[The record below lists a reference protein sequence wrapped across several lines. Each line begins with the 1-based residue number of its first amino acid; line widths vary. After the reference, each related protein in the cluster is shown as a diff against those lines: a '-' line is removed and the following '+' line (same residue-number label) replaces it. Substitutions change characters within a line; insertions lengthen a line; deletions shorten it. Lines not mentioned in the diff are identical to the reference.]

1 MGVGWYR
8 RCIATS
14 PPPPPPPHHPS
25 HPHFTKKK
33 KMITEAISPLD
44 GRYAGKLIP
53 HRNYFSEKGLM
64 YYRCKVELL
73 YVLALDEAQLF
84 APLKDNEK
92 AKIQDCINNFTNE
105 DYKRIKEIESETNH
119 DVKACEIF
127 LRERTQLRD
136 VNLLHFALTSE
147 DVNNLAYTFMLK
159 DYLEEQHLPQIEAV
173 LNKLIELA
181 EAWKHIPF
189 PCRTHGQK
197 ASPSTA
203 GKEFAVFIN
212 RITRIYKELKNF
224 TFLGKINGAV
234 GNYSAMLAAF
244 PDFDWLTFAHDILK
258 KQGLEPN
265 IATTQ
270 IEDHDTYATYFNW
283 TRQINNIAIDL
294 DVDCWLYISKDLFSE
309 KVKAGE
315 VGSSTMPHKV
325 NPINFENSEGNFML
339 ANSMLTF
346 LSDKLCR
353 SRMQRDL
360 SDSTVQRNM
369 GTALSYSSLGMTELL
384 RGLNKLKINEAN
396 CRKEL
401 EDSPEL
407 LAEPIQTILKIV
419 GVNDPYTLLKKASR
433 GQKPTKEMLMKL
445 VKELDIDQAT
455 KDRIYQLESVNYI
468 GDAIRICNLVIK
480 TTKKAMQ

>member
-1 MGVGWYR
+1 
-8 RCIATS
+8 
-14 PPPPPPPHHPS
+14 
-25 HPHFTKKK
+25 
-33 KMITEAISPLD
+33 MIIDAISPLD
-44 GRYAGKLIP
+44 GRYAGKLVP
-53 HRNYFSEKGLM
+53 HRKYFAEKGLM

-73 YVLALDEAQLF
+73 YVLALDEAGLF
-84 APLKDNEK
+84 APLNTTEK
-92 AKIQDCINNFTNE
+92 ANIQDCIDNFTDK
-105 DYKRIKEIESETNH
+105 DYQRIKEIERVTNH

-136 VNLLHFALTSE
+136 VNMLHFALTSE
-147 DVNNLAYTFMLK
+147 DANNLAYTFMLK
-159 DYLEEQHLPQIEAV
+159 DYLEAQHLPQIEAV
-173 LNKLIELA
+173 LNKLIDLA
-181 EAWKHIPF
+181 EAWKRIPF

-203 GKEFAVFIN
+203 GKEIAVFIN
-212 RITRIYKELKNF
+212 RITRIYKELKRF

-244 PDFDWLTFAHDILK
+244 PDFDWLNFAHNFLRK
-258 KQGLEPN
+258 HGLEPN

-283 TRQINNIAIDL
+283 TRQINNISMDL

-325 NPINFENSEGNFML
+325 NPINFENSEGNLML

-369 GTALSYSSLGMTELL
+369 GSALSYSSLGMTELL
-384 RGLNKLKINEAN
+384 RGLNKLKINEGN
-396 CRKEL
+396 CRQEL
-401 EDSPEL
+401 QDSPEL
-407 LAEPIQTILKIV
+407 LTEPIQTILKIV
-419 GVNDPYTLLKKASR
+419 GVDDPYTLLKKVSR
-433 GQKPTKEMLMKL
+433 GQKPTRAMLMEL
-445 VKELDIDQAT
+445 VKGLDIDQAV
-455 KDRIYQLESVNYI
+455 KDRIYKWEAVDYI
-468 GDAIRICNLVIK
+468 GDAVRICDLAVEAARE
-480 TTKKAMQ
+480 AMQ

>member
-1 MGVGWYR
+1 
-8 RCIATS
+8 
-14 PPPPPPPHHPS
+14 
-25 HPHFTKKK
+25 
-33 KMITEAISPLD
+33 MIIDAISPLD
-44 GRYAGKLIP
+44 GRYAGKLVP
-53 HRNYFSEKGLM
+53 HRKYFSEKGLM

-73 YVLALDEAQLF
+73 YVLALDEAGLF
-84 APLKDNEK
+84 EPLNATEK
-92 AKIQDCINNFTNE
+92 ANIQDCIDNFTDA
-105 DYKRIKEIESETNH
+105 DYQRIKEIESVTNH

-127 LRERTQLRD
+127 LRERTGLRD
-136 VNLLHFALTSE
+136 VNMLHFALTSE
-147 DVNNLAYTFMLK
+147 DANNLAYTFMLK
-159 DYLEEQHLPQIEAV
+159 DYLEEQHLPQIEEV
-173 LNKLIELA
+173 LNKLIDLA
-181 EAWKHIPF
+181 EAWKSIPF

-203 GKEFAVFIN
+203 GKEIAVFVN
-212 RITRIYKELKNF
+212 RITRIYKELKSF

-244 PDFDWLTFAHDILK
+244 PDFDWLNFAHNFLRK
-258 KQGLEPN
+258 HGLEPN
-265 IATTQ
+265 VATTQ

-283 TRQINNIAIDL
+283 TRQINNISMDL

-325 NPINFENSEGNFML
+325 NPINFENSEGNLML

-369 GTALSYSSLGMTELL
+369 GSALSYSSLGMTELM
-384 RGLNKLKINEAN
+384 RGLNKLKINEGN
-396 CRKEL
+396 CRQEL
-401 EDSPEL
+401 NDSPEL

-419 GVNDPYTLLKKASR
+419 GVDDPYTLLKEVSR
-433 GQKPTKEMLMKL
+433 GQKPTREMLMEL
-445 VKELDIDQAT
+445 VKGLDIDQAV
-455 KDRIYQLESVNYI
+455 KDRIYKWEAVDYV
-468 GDAIRICNLVIK
+468 GDAVRICDLTVEAAK
-480 TTKKAMQ
+480 EAMK

>member
-1 MGVGWYR
+1 
-8 RCIATS
+8 
-14 PPPPPPPHHPS
+14 
-25 HPHFTKKK
+25 
-33 KMITEAISPLD
+33 MIIDAISPLD
-44 GRYAGKLIP
+44 GRYAGKLVP
-53 HRNYFSEKGLM
+53 HRKYFSEKGLM

-73 YVLALDEAQLF
+73 YVLALDEAGLF
-84 APLKDNEK
+84 EPLNATEK
-92 AKIQDCINNFTNE
+92 ANIQDCIDNFTDA
-105 DYKRIKEIESETNH
+105 DYQRIKEIESVTNH

-136 VNLLHFALTSE
+136 VNMLHFALTSE
-147 DVNNLAYTFMLK
+147 DANNLAYTFMLK
-159 DYLEEQHLPQIEAV
+159 DYLEEQHLPQIEEV
-173 LNKLIELA
+173 LNKLIDLA
-181 EAWKHIPF
+181 EAWKNIPF

-203 GKEFAVFIN
+203 GKEIAVFVN
-212 RITRIYKELKNF
+212 RITRIYKELKSF

-244 PDFDWLTFAHDILK
+244 PDFDWLNFAHNFLRK
-258 KQGLEPN
+258 HGLEPN
-265 IATTQ
+265 VATTQ

-283 TRQINNIAIDL
+283 TRQINNISMDL

-325 NPINFENSEGNFML
+325 NPINFENSEGNLML

-369 GTALSYSSLGMTELL
+369 GSALAYSSLGMTELM
-384 RGLNKLKINEAN
+384 RGLNKLKINEEN
-396 CRKEL
+396 CRQEL
-401 EDSPEL
+401 QDSPEL

-419 GVNDPYTLLKKASR
+419 GVDDPYTLLKKVSR
-433 GQKPTKEMLMKL
+433 GQKPTREMLMEL
-445 VKELDIDQAT
+445 VKGLDIDQAV
-455 KDRIYQLESVNYI
+455 KDRIYKWEAVDYV
-468 GDAIRICNLVIK
+468 GDAVRICDLTVEAARE
-480 TTKKAMQ
+480 AMK

>member
-1 MGVGWYR
+1 
-8 RCIATS
+8 
-14 PPPPPPPHHPS
+14 
-25 HPHFTKKK
+25 
-33 KMITEAISPLD
+33 MIIDAISPLD
-44 GRYAGKLIP
+44 GRYAGKLVP
-53 HRNYFSEKGLM
+53 HRKYFSEKGLM

-73 YVLALDEAQLF
+73 YVLALDEAALF
-84 APLKDNEK
+84 EPLNATEK
-92 AKIQDCINNFTNE
+92 ENIQDCMDNFTDA
-105 DYKRIKEIESETNH
+105 DYQRIKEIESVTNH

-127 LRERTQLRD
+127 LRERTGLRD
-136 VNLLHFALTSE
+136 VNMLHFALTSE
-147 DVNNLAYTFMLK
+147 DANNLAYTFMLK
-159 DYLEEQHLPQIEAV
+159 DYLEEQHLPQIEEV
-173 LNKLIELA
+173 LNKLIDLA
-181 EAWKHIPF
+181 EAWKSIPF

-203 GKEFAVFIN
+203 GKEIAVFVN
-212 RITRIYKELKNF
+212 RITRIYKELKSF

-244 PDFDWLTFAHDILK
+244 PDFDWLNFAHDFLRK
-258 KQGLEPN
+258 HGLEPN

-283 TRQINNIAIDL
+283 TRQINNITMDL

-325 NPINFENSEGNFML
+325 NPINFENSEGNLML

-369 GTALSYSSLGMTELL
+369 GSALSYSSLGMTELM

-396 CRKEL
+396 CRQEL
-401 EDSPEL
+401 QDSPEL

-419 GVNDPYTLLKKASR
+419 GVEDPYTLLKKVSR
-433 GQKPTKEMLMKL
+433 GQKPTREMLMEL
-445 VKELDIDQAT
+445 VKGLDIDQAV
-455 KDRIYQLESVNYI
+455 KDRIYKWEAVDYV
-468 GDAIRICNLVIK
+468 GDAVRICDLTVEVARE
-480 TTKKAMQ
+480 AMK

>member
-1 MGVGWYR
+1 
-8 RCIATS
+8 
-14 PPPPPPPHHPS
+14 
-25 HPHFTKKK
+25 
-33 KMITEAISPLD
+33 MITDAISPLD
-44 GRYAGKLIP
+44 GRYANKLIP
-53 HRNYFSEKGLM
+53 HRAYFSEKGLM

-73 YVLALDEAQLF
+73 YVLALDKAQLF
-84 APLKDNEK
+84 EPLTAQEK
-92 AKIQDCINNFTNE
+92 ANIQDCLNNFKEE
-105 DYKRIKEIESETNH
+105 DYQRIKEIEQVTNH

-147 DVNNLAYTFMLK
+147 DANNLAYTFMLK
-159 DYLEEQHLPQIEAV
+159 EYLEQEHLPQLEQ
-173 LNKLIELA
+173 LLHKLMDLA
-181 EAWKHIPF
+181 EQWKTIPF

-203 GKEFAVFIN
+203 GKEIAVFVN
-212 RITRIYKELKNF
+212 RLTRIYKQLKNF

-244 PDFDWLTFAHDILK
+244 PDFDWLTFAHNFL
-258 KQGLEPN
+258 QEHGLEPN

-270 IEDHDTYATYFNW
+270 IEDHDTFATYFNW
-283 TRQINNIAIDL
+283 TRQINNILIDL

-309 KVKAGE
+309 KVKEGE

-325 NPINFENSEGNFML
+325 NPINFENSEGNLML
-339 ANSMLTF
+339 SNSMLTF

-369 GTALSYSSLGMTELL
+369 GSALAYASLGVTETM
-384 RGLNKLKINEAN
+384 RGLNKLKINEHN
-396 CRKEL
+396 CRAEL

-419 GVNDPYTLLKKASR
+419 GVEDPYTLLKKVSR
-433 GQKPTKEMLMKL
+433 GQKPTRAMLMDL
-445 VKELDIDQAT
+445 VKGLDIDQAT
-455 KDRIYQLESVNYI
+455 KERIYQLQTVDYI
-468 GDAIRICNLVIK
+468 GDAVRICELTLK
-480 TTKKAMQ
+480 TAQEALA

>member
-1 MGVGWYR
+1 
-8 RCIATS
+8 
-14 PPPPPPPHHPS
+14 
-25 HPHFTKKK
+25 
-33 KMITEAISPLD
+33 MILDAISPLD
-44 GRYAGKLIP
+44 GRYAGKLVP
-53 HRNYFSEKGLM
+53 HRKYFSEKGLM

-73 YVLALDEAQLF
+73 YVLALDEAGLF
-84 APLKDNEK
+84 EPLNATEK
-92 AKIQDCINNFTNE
+92 ANIQDCIDNFTE
-105 DYKRIKEIESETNH
+105 ADYQRIKEIESVTNH

-127 LRERTQLRD
+127 LRERTGLRD
-136 VNLLHFALTSE
+136 VNMLHFALTSE
-147 DVNNLAYTFMLK
+147 DANNLAYTFMLK
-159 DYLEEQHLPQIEAV
+159 DYLEEQHLPQIEEV
-173 LNKLIELA
+173 LNKLIDLA
-181 EAWKHIPF
+181 EAWKSIPF

-203 GKEFAVFIN
+203 GKEIAVFVN
-212 RITRIYKELKNF
+212 RITRIYKELKSF

-244 PDFDWLTFAHDILK
+244 PDFDWLNFAHNFLRK
-258 KQGLEPN
+258 HGLEPN

-283 TRQINNIAIDL
+283 TRQINNISMDL

-325 NPINFENSEGNFML
+325 NPINFENSEGNLML

-369 GTALSYSSLGMTELL
+369 GSALSYSSLGMTELM
-384 RGLNKLKINEAN
+384 RGLNKLKINEGN
-396 CRKEL
+396 CRQEL
-401 EDSPEL
+401 HDSPEL

-419 GVNDPYTLLKKASR
+419 GVDDPYTLLKKVSR
-433 GQKPTKEMLMKL
+433 GQKPTREMLMEL
-445 VKELDIDQAT
+445 VKGLDIDQAV
-455 KDRIYQLESVNYI
+455 KDRIYKWEAVDYV
-468 GDAIRICNLVIK
+468 GDAVRICDL
-480 TTKKAMQ
+480 TLEAARDAMK

>member
-1 MGVGWYR
+1 
-8 RCIATS
+8 
-14 PPPPPPPHHPS
+14 
-25 HPHFTKKK
+25 
-33 KMITEAISPLD
+33 MILDAISPLD
-44 GRYAGKLIP
+44 GRYAGKLVP
-53 HRNYFSEKGLM
+53 HRKYFSEKGLM

-73 YVLALDEAQLF
+73 YVLALDEAGLF
-84 APLKDNEK
+84 EPLNATEK
-92 AKIQDCINNFTNE
+92 ANIQDCIDNFTE
-105 DYKRIKEIESETNH
+105 ADYQRIKEIESVTNH

-127 LRERTQLRD
+127 LRERTGLRD
-136 VNLLHFALTSE
+136 VNMLHFALTSE
-147 DVNNLAYTFMLK
+147 DANNLAYTFMLK
-159 DYLEEQHLPQIEAV
+159 DYLEEQHLPQIEEV
-173 LNKLIELA
+173 LNKLIDLA
-181 EAWKHIPF
+181 EAWKSIPF

-203 GKEFAVFIN
+203 GKEIAVFVN
-212 RITRIYKELKNF
+212 RITRIYKELKSF

-244 PDFDWLTFAHDILK
+244 PDFDWLNFAHNFLRK
-258 KQGLEPN
+258 HGLEPN

-283 TRQINNIAIDL
+283 TRQINNISMDL

-325 NPINFENSEGNFML
+325 NPINFENSEGNLML

-369 GTALSYSSLGMTELL
+369 GSALSYSSLGMTELM
-384 RGLNKLKINEAN
+384 RGLNKLKINEGN
-396 CRKEL
+396 CRQEL
-401 EDSPEL
+401 HDSPEL

-419 GVNDPYTLLKKASR
+419 GVDDPYTLLKKVSR
-433 GQKPTKEMLMKL
+433 GQKPTREMLMEL
-445 VKELDIDQAT
+445 VKGLDIDQAV
-455 KDRIYQLESVNYI
+455 KDRIYKWEAVNYV
-468 GDAIRICNLVIK
+468 GDAVRICDL
-480 TTKKAMQ
+480 TLEAARDAMK

>member
-1 MGVGWYR
+1 
-8 RCIATS
+8 
-14 PPPPPPPHHPS
+14 
-25 HPHFTKKK
+25 
-33 KMITEAISPLD
+33 MITDAISPLD

-53 HRNYFSEKGLM
+53 HRAYFSEKGLM

-73 YVLALDEAQLF
+73 YVLALDKTGLF
-84 APLKDNEK
+84 EPLNATEK
-92 AKIQDCINNFTNE
+92 ANIQDCIDNFTAA
-105 DYKRIKEIESETNH
+105 DYARIKEIESVTNH

-127 LRERTQLRD
+127 LRERTKLRD
-136 VNLLHFALTSE
+136 VNMLHFALTSE
-147 DVNNLAYTFMLK
+147 DANNLAYTFMLK
-159 DYLEEQHLPQIEAV
+159 DYLEEQHLPQMEQV

-181 EAWKHIPF
+181 EAWKSIPF

-203 GKEFAVFIN
+203 GKEIAVFVN
-212 RITRIYKELKNF
+212 RLTRIYKELKSF

-244 PDFDWLTFAHDILK
+244 PDFDWLTFAHNFLQE
-258 KQGLEPN
+258 QGLEPN

-270 IEDHDTYATYFNW
+270 IEDHDTFATYFNW
-283 TRQINNIAIDL
+283 TRQINNIVMDL

-309 KVKAGE
+309 RVKEGE

-325 NPINFENSEGNFML
+325 NPINFENSEGNLML

-369 GTALSYSSLGMTELL
+369 GSALAYSSLGMTELL
-384 RGLNKLKINEAN
+384 RGLNKLKINEEN
-396 CRKEL
+396 CRQEL
-401 EDSPEL
+401 HDSPEL

-419 GVNDPYTLLKKASR
+419 GVDDPYTLLKKASR
-433 GQKPTKEMLMKL
+433 GQKPTRAMLMDL
-445 VKELDIDQAT
+445 VKDLDIDEAV
-455 KDRIYQLESVNYI
+455 KARIYKLESVDYI
-468 GDAIRICNLVIK
+468 GDAVRICDLTVK
-480 TTKKAMQ
+480 VAREAMA

>member
-1 MGVGWYR
+1 
-8 RCIATS
+8 
-14 PPPPPPPHHPS
+14 
-25 HPHFTKKK
+25 
-33 KMITEAISPLD
+33 MIIDAISPLD
-44 GRYAGKLIP
+44 GRYAGKLVP
-53 HRNYFSEKGLM
+53 HRKYFSEKGLM

-73 YVLALDEAQLF
+73 YVLALDEAGLF
-84 APLKDNEK
+84 EPLNTTEK
-92 AKIQDCINNFTNE
+92 ANIQDCIDNFTDK
-105 DYKRIKEIESETNH
+105 DYQRIKEIESVTNH

-127 LRERTQLRD
+127 LRERTGLRD
-136 VNLLHFALTSE
+136 VNMLHFALTSE
-147 DVNNLAYTFMLK
+147 DANNLAYTFMLK
-159 DYLEEQHLPQIEAV
+159 DYLEEQHLPQIEEV
-173 LNKLIELA
+173 LNKLIDLA
-181 EAWKHIPF
+181 EAWKNIPF

-203 GKEFAVFIN
+203 GKEIAVFVN
-212 RITRIYKELKNF
+212 RITRIYKELKSF

-234 GNYSAMLAAF
+234 GNYSAMLSAF
-244 PDFDWLTFAHDILK
+244 PDFDWLNFAHNFLRK
-258 KQGLEPN
+258 HGLEPN

-283 TRQINNIAIDL
+283 TRQINNISMDL

-325 NPINFENSEGNFML
+325 NPINFENSEGNLML

-369 GTALSYSSLGMTELL
+369 GSALSYSSLGMTELM
-384 RGLNKLKINEAN
+384 RGLNKLKINEGN
-396 CRKEL
+396 CRQEL
-401 EDSPEL
+401 HDSPEL

-419 GVNDPYTLLKKASR
+419 GVDDPYTLLKKVSR
-433 GQKPTKEMLMKL
+433 GQKPTREMLMEL
-445 VKELDIDQAT
+445 VKGLDIDQAV
-455 KDRIYQLESVNYI
+455 KDRIYKWEAVDYI
-468 GDAIRICNLVIK
+468 GDAVRICDLTVEAARE
-480 TTKKAMQ
+480 AMK

>member
-1 MGVGWYR
+1 
-8 RCIATS
+8 
-14 PPPPPPPHHPS
+14 
-25 HPHFTKKK
+25 
-33 KMITEAISPLD
+33 MIIDAISPLD
-44 GRYAGKLIP
+44 GRYAGKLVP
-53 HRNYFSEKGLM
+53 HRKYFSEKGLM

-73 YVLALDEAQLF
+73 YVLALDEAGLF
-84 APLKDNEK
+84 EPLNATEK
-92 AKIQDCINNFTNE
+92 ANIQDCIDNFTDA
-105 DYKRIKEIESETNH
+105 DYQRIKEIESVTNH
-119 DVKACEIF
+119 DVKACEMF

-136 VNLLHFALTSE
+136 VNMLHFALTSE
-147 DVNNLAYTFMLK
+147 DANNLAYTFMLK
-159 DYLEEQHLPQIEAV
+159 DYLEEQHLPQIEVV

-181 EAWKHIPF
+181 EAWKNIPF

-203 GKEFAVFIN
+203 GKEIAVFIN
-212 RITRIYKELKNF
+212 RITRIYKELKNL

-244 PDFDWLTFAHDILK
+244 PDFDWLNFAHNFLRK
-258 KQGLEPN
+258 HGLEPN

-283 TRQINNIAIDL
+283 TRQINNITMDL

-325 NPINFENSEGNFML
+325 NPINFENSEGNLML

-369 GTALSYSSLGMTELL
+369 GSALSYSSLGMTELM
-384 RGLNKLKINEAN
+384 RGLNKLKINETN
-396 CRKEL
+396 CRNEL
-401 EDSPEL
+401 QDSPEL

-419 GVNDPYTLLKKASR
+419 GVDDPYTLLKKVSR
-433 GQKPTKEMLMKL
+433 GQKPTREMLMEL
-445 VKELDIDQAT
+445 VKGLDIDQAV
-455 KDRIYQLESVNYI
+455 KDRIYKWEAVDYV
-468 GDAIRICNLVIK
+468 GDAVRICDLTVEAARE
-480 TTKKAMQ
+480 AMK

>member
-1 MGVGWYR
+1 
-8 RCIATS
+8 
-14 PPPPPPPHHPS
+14 
-25 HPHFTKKK
+25 
-33 KMITEAISPLD
+33 MIIDAISPLD
-44 GRYAGKLIP
+44 GRYAGKLVP
-53 HRNYFSEKGLM
+53 HRKYFSEKGLM

-73 YVLALDEAQLF
+73 YVLALDEAGLF
-84 APLKDNEK
+84 EPLNATEK
-92 AKIQDCINNFTNE
+92 ANIQDCIDNFTDA
-105 DYKRIKEIESETNH
+105 DYQRIKEIESVTNH
-119 DVKACEIF
+119 DVKACEMF

-136 VNLLHFALTSE
+136 VNMLHFALTSE
-147 DVNNLAYTFMLK
+147 DANNLAYTFMLK
-159 DYLEEQHLPQIEAV
+159 DYLEEQHLPQIEVV

-181 EAWKHIPF
+181 EAWKNIPF

-203 GKEFAVFIN
+203 GKEIAVFIN
-212 RITRIYKELKNF
+212 RITRIYKELKNL

-244 PDFDWLTFAHDILK
+244 PNFDWLNFAHNFLRK
-258 KQGLEPN
+258 HGLEPN

-283 TRQINNIAIDL
+283 TRQINNITMDL

-325 NPINFENSEGNFML
+325 NPINFENSEGNLML

-369 GTALSYSSLGMTELL
+369 GSALSYSSLGMTELM
-384 RGLNKLKINEAN
+384 RGLNKLKINETN
-396 CRKEL
+396 CRNEL
-401 EDSPEL
+401 QDSPEL

-419 GVNDPYTLLKKASR
+419 GVDDPYTLLKKVSR
-433 GQKPTKEMLMKL
+433 GQKPTREMLMEL
-445 VKELDIDQAT
+445 VKGLDIDQAV
-455 KDRIYQLESVNYI
+455 KDRIYKWEAVDYV
-468 GDAIRICNLVIK
+468 GDAVRICDLTVEAARE
-480 TTKKAMQ
+480 AMK

>member
-1 MGVGWYR
+1 
-8 RCIATS
+8 
-14 PPPPPPPHHPS
+14 
-25 HPHFTKKK
+25 
-33 KMITEAISPLD
+33 MIIDAISPLD
-44 GRYAGKLIP
+44 GRYASKLVP
-53 HRNYFSEKGLM
+53 HRQYFSEKGLM

-73 YVLALDEAQLF
+73 YVLALNETGLF
-84 APLKDNEK
+84 EPLNETEK
-92 AKIQDCINNFTNE
+92 ANIQDCIDNFTDE
-105 DYKRIKEIESETNH
+105 DYQRIKEIERVTNH
-119 DVKACEIF
+119 DVKACEMF

-147 DVNNLAYTFMLK
+147 DANNLAYTFMLK

-181 EAWKHIPF
+181 ETWKTIPF

-203 GKEFAVFIN
+203 GKEIAVFVN
-212 RITRIYKELKNF
+212 RITRIYKELKSF

-244 PDFDWLTFAHDILK
+244 PDFDWLSFAHNFLR
-258 KQGLEPN
+258 QHGLEPN

-270 IEDHDTYATYFNW
+270 IEDHDTWATYFNW
-283 TRQINNIAIDL
+283 TRQINNIVMDL

-309 KVKAGE
+309 KVKEGE

-325 NPINFENSEGNFML
+325 NPINFENSEGNLML
-339 ANSMLTF
+339 ANSMLTL

-360 SDSTVQRNM
+360 SDSTVERNM
-369 GTALSYSSLGMTELL
+369 GSALSYSSLGMTELL
-384 RGLNKLKINEAN
+384 RGLNKLKINEDN
-396 CRKEL
+396 CRNEL
-401 EDSPEL
+401 HDSPEL

-419 GVNDPYTLLKKASR
+419 GVEDPYTLLKKVSR
-433 GQKPTKEMLMKL
+433 GQKPTREMLMEL
-445 VKELDIDQAT
+445 VKGLEIDQAV
-455 KDRIYQLESVNYI
+455 KDRIYQLESVDYI
-468 GDAIRICNLVIK
+468 GDAVRICELTVQTAK
-480 TTKKAMQ
+480 EAMA

>member
-1 MGVGWYR
+1 
-8 RCIATS
+8 
-14 PPPPPPPHHPS
+14 
-25 HPHFTKKK
+25 
-33 KMITEAISPLD
+33 MILDAISPLD
-44 GRYAGKLIP
+44 GRYAGKLVP
-53 HRNYFSEKGLM
+53 HRKYFSEKGLM

-73 YVLALDEAQLF
+73 YVLALDEAGLF
-84 APLKDNEK
+84 EPLNATEK
-92 AKIQDCINNFTNE
+92 ANIQDCIDNFTE
-105 DYKRIKEIESETNH
+105 ADYQRIKEIESVTNH

-127 LRERTQLRD
+127 LRERTGLRD
-136 VNLLHFALTSE
+136 VNMLHFALTSE
-147 DVNNLAYTFMLK
+147 DANNLAYTFMLK
-159 DYLEEQHLPQIEAV
+159 DYLEEQHLPQIEEV
-173 LNKLIELA
+173 LNKLIDLA
-181 EAWKHIPF
+181 EAWKSIPF

-203 GKEFAVFIN
+203 GKEIAVFVN
-212 RITRIYKELKNF
+212 RITRIYKELKSF

-244 PDFDWLTFAHDILK
+244 PDFDWLNFAHNFLRK
-258 KQGLEPN
+258 HGLEPN

-283 TRQINNIAIDL
+283 TRQINNISMDL

-325 NPINFENSEGNFML
+325 NPINFENSEGNLML

-369 GTALSYSSLGMTELL
+369 GSALSYSSLGMTELM
-384 RGLNKLKINEAN
+384 RGLNKLKINEGN
-396 CRKEL
+396 CRQEL
-401 EDSPEL
+401 HDSPEL

-419 GVNDPYTLLKKASR
+419 GVDDPYTLLKKVSR
-433 GQKPTKEMLMKL
+433 GQKPTREMLMEL
-445 VKELDIDQAT
+445 VKGLDIDQEV
-455 KDRIYQLESVNYI
+455 KDRIYKWEAVDYV
-468 GDAIRICNLVIK
+468 GDAVRICDL
-480 TTKKAMQ
+480 TLEAARDAMK

>member
-1 MGVGWYR
+1 
-8 RCIATS
+8 
-14 PPPPPPPHHPS
+14 
-25 HPHFTKKK
+25 
-33 KMITEAISPLD
+33 MIIDAISPLD
-44 GRYAGKLIP
+44 GRYAGKLVP

-73 YVLALDEAQLF
+73 YVLELDEAGLF
-84 APLKDNEK
+84 EPLNATEK
-92 AKIQDCINNFTNE
+92 ANIQDCIDNFTDA
-105 DYKRIKEIESETNH
+105 DYQRIKEIESVTNH

-127 LRERTQLRD
+127 LRERTGLRD
-136 VNLLHFALTSE
+136 VNMLHFALTSE
-147 DVNNLAYTFMLK
+147 DVNNLAYNFMLK
-159 DYLEEQHLPQIEAV
+159 DYLEEQHLPQIETV

-181 EAWKHIPF
+181 EAWKNIPF

-203 GKEFAVFIN
+203 GKEIAVFVN
-212 RITRIYKELKNF
+212 RITRIYKELKKLK
-224 TFLGKINGAV
+224 FLGKINGAV
-234 GNYSAMLAAF
+234 GNYSAMLSAF
-244 PDFDWLTFAHDILK
+244 PEYDWLNFAHNFLRK
-258 KQGLEPN
+258 HGLEPN

-270 IEDHDTYATYFNW
+270 IEDHDTFATYFNW
-283 TRQINNIAIDL
+283 TRQINNIVTDL

-325 NPINFENSEGNFML
+325 NPINFENSEGNLML
-339 ANSMLTF
+339 SNSMLTF

-369 GTALSYSSLGMTELL
+369 GSALSYASLGMTELM

-396 CRKEL
+396 CRQEL

-419 GVNDPYTLLKKASR
+419 GVDDPYTLLKKVSR
-433 GQKPTKEMLMKL
+433 GQKPTREMLMEL
-445 VKELDIDQAT
+445 VKGLDIDQAV
-455 KDRIYQLESVNYI
+455 KDRIYKWEAVDYV
-468 GDAIRICNLVIK
+468 GDAVRICDLTVEAARE
-480 TTKKAMQ
+480 AMK